1 MSTKKPVR
9 ITSYR
14 VDLWLNKVTNETMYG
29 VSVKIEGVKG
39 WVRVASD
46 SKAVILDNRSE
57 ADAYIAEMKSERDAR
72 GLKIAKVAA

>member
-1 MSTKKPVR
+1 MSAKKPIR

-14 VDLWLNKVTNETMYG
+14 VDLWLNKATNETMYG

-46 SKAVILDNRSE
+46 NKAVILDTRTE
-57 ADAYIAEMKSERDAR
+57 AEAYISSMKAERDAR
-72 GLKIAKVAA
+72 GFKITKAAI